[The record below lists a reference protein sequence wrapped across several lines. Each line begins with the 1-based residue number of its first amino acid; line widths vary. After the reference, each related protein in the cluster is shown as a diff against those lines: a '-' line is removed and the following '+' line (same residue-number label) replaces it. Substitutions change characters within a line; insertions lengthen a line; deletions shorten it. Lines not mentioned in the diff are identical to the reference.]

1 MQFSRFFSNF
11 ALVFEKRATN
21 YAHGG
26 GEMNLRKFFFEYR
39 SEMVFGSVLTL
50 AMVLSYMLA
59 PFIPLDIYR
68 SIIYPTQV
76 TALITVL
83 LINTW
88 AMSRHSEGIRV
99 RYVYAWITGT
109 LAVLMI
115 AGASYRLS
123 SHADLQAAEGIW
135 GFAGWEMVGG
145 DLIAWLLLAYPSEL
159 VKPGWLTWKNAL
171 KRILPVIVLGV
182 IDGLVPYD
190 LRWLLALVPVVWVGL
205 LFMHLRDYRKYCET
219 NFGSVE
225 QTDEQWVIRYLVMLL
240 VLGASYCY
248 LSFSS
253 EPTRLFTQQWLLLF
267 VLVYTNDQVI
277 FRSKPWI
284 EEAGKEMN
292 EESAETEEA
301 DNQELKEANAEYRR
315 ILENWME
322 GEKPYLNPE
331 FRLMDLRQ
339 VLPLN
344 RTYLSQLINNEYGC
358 NFYQFVTNYR
368 IEEAK
373 RLMHEH
379 PDMKFQEIAE
389 QCGFSSPTVFSRV
402 FVREVGMTPRD
413 WSGKNDN

>member
-1 MQFSRFFSNF
+1 M
-11 ALVFEKRATN
+11 
-21 YAHGG
+21 
-26 GEMNLRKFFFEYR
+26 LRKFFLEYR
-39 SEMVFGSVLTL
+39 SEVVFGSVLMV
-50 AMVLSYMLA
+50 AMVLSYLLA
-59 PFIPLDIYR
+59 PFIPFDIYR
-68 SIIYPTQV
+68 SMIYPTQV

-99 RYVYAWITGT
+99 RYVYAWISGT
-109 LAVLMI
+109 FTVLMI
-115 AGASYRLS
+115 AATSYRMFA
-123 SHADLQAAEGIW
+123 HVDLQAAEGIF
-135 GFAGWEMVGG
+135 GFAGWEMVGA

-159 VKPGWLTWKNAL
+159 LKPGWLTWKNAL
-171 KRILPVIVLGV
+171 KRILPVIIIGV
-182 IDGLVPYD
+182 IDWLVPYD

-205 LFMHLRDYRKYCET
+205 LFKHLRDYRRYCEA

-225 QTDEQWVIRYLVMLL
+225 QTDEHWVIRYLVMIL
-240 VLGASYCY
+240 VLGMSYVY
-248 LSFSS
+248 LCFSS
-253 EPTRLFTQQWLLLF
+253 EPTRLFTQQWLMFF
-267 VLVYTNDQVI
+267 VLVYTNDQII

-315 ILENWME
+315 ILESWME
-322 GEKPYLNPE
+322 DEKPYLNPD
-331 FRLMDLRQ
+331 FRLLDLRQ

-358 NFYQFVTNYR
+358 SFYQFVTNYR

-373 RLMHEH
+373 RLMREH
-379 PDMKFQEIAE
+379 PDMKLQEISD

-402 FVREVGMTPRD
+402 FVREVGMTPRE
-413 WSGKNDN
+413 WNTPKP

>member
-1 MQFSRFFSNF
+1 MS
-11 ALVFEKRATN
+11 
-21 YAHGG
+21 
-26 GEMNLRKFFFEYR
+26 LRKFFWEYR
-39 SEMVFGSVLTL
+39 SEMVFGLVLL
-50 AMVLSYMLA
+50 VAMVVSYLLA

-68 SIIYPTQV
+68 SIVYPTQV

-99 RYVYAWITGT
+99 RYVFAWIMGT
-109 LAVLMI
+109 LSVLLI
-115 AGASYRLS
+115 AGASYRLFT
-123 SHADLQAAEGIW
+123 HADLQAAEGIF

-159 VKPGWLTWKNAL
+159 VKPGWLTLRGAL
-171 KRILPVIVLGV
+171 RRILPVIVLGV
-182 IDGLVPYD
+182 IDWYFAID
-190 LRWLLALVPVVWVGL
+190 LRWLLALVPLVWVGL
-205 LFMHLRDYRKYCET
+205 LFKHLRDYRKYCET

-225 QTDEQWVIRYLVMLL
+225 QTDEQWVIRYLVMIL
-240 VLGASYCY
+240 VLGVSYIY

-253 EPTRLFTQQWLLLF
+253 EPTRLFTQQWLLFF

-284 EEAGKEMN
+284 EEEGKEMN
-292 EESAETEEA
+292 EEEVVETEE
-301 DNQELKEANAEYRR
+301 QKMESNAEYRR
-315 ILENWME
+315 ILEHWMDA
-322 GEKPYLNPE
+322 EKPYLNPE
-331 FRLMDLRQ
+331 FRLLDMRQ

-344 RTYLSQLINNEYGC
+344 RTYLSQLINTEYGC

-373 RLMHEH
+373 RLMREH

-389 QCGFSSPTVFSRV
+389 QCGFSSPTVFSRI
-402 FVREVGMTPRD
+402 FSREVGMSPRE
-413 WSGKNDN
+413 WNASKP

>member
-1 MQFSRFFSNF
+1 MRM
-11 ALVFEKRATN
+11 
-21 YAHGG
+21 GG
-26 GEMNLRKFFFEYR
+26 GKMSLRKFFWEYR
-39 SEMVFGSVLTL
+39 AEMVFGSVLL
-50 AMVLSYMLA
+50 VAMLVSYLLA

-68 SIIYPTQV
+68 SIVYPTQV

-83 LINTW
+83 LVSTW
-88 AMSRHSEGIRV
+88 AMSRHLEGIRV
-99 RYVYAWITGT
+99 RYVFAWITGT

-115 AGASYRLS
+115 AGAAYRLFT
-123 SHADLQAAEGIW
+123 HADFQAAEGIF

-159 VKPGWLTWKNAL
+159 VKPGWLTLRGAL
-171 KRILPVIVLGV
+171 RRILPVIVLGV
-182 IDGLVPYD
+182 IDWYFAID

-205 LFMHLRDYRKYCET
+205 LFKHLRDYRKYCET

-225 QTDEQWVIRYLVMLL
+225 QTDEQWVIRYLVMIL
-240 VLGASYCY
+240 VLGVSYVY

-253 EPTRLFTQQWLLLF
+253 EPTRLFTQEWLLLF

-284 EEAGKEMN
+284 EEEGKEMN

-301 DNQELKEANAEYRR
+301 KMESNAEYRR
-315 ILENWME
+315 ILENWMNA
-322 GEKPYLNPE
+322 EKPYLNPE
-331 FRLMDLRQ
+331 FRLLDMRQ

-344 RTYLSQLINNEYGC
+344 RTYLSQLINTEYGC

-373 RLMHEH
+373 RLMREH

-389 QCGFSSPTVFSRV
+389 QCGFSSPTVFSRI
-402 FVREVGMTPRD
+402 FSREVGMSPRE
-413 WSGKNDN
+413 WNASKP

>member
-1 MQFSRFFSNF
+1 MS
-11 ALVFEKRATN
+11 
-21 YAHGG
+21 
-26 GEMNLRKFFFEYR
+26 LRKFFLEYR
-39 SEMVFGSVLTL
+39 SEVVFGSVLTV
-50 AMVLSYMLA
+50 AAFLSYLLA
-59 PFIPLDIYR
+59 PFIPFELYR

-88 AMSRHSEGIRV
+88 AMCRHSEGIRV
-99 RYVYAWITGT
+99 RYVYAWIMGT
-109 LAVLMI
+109 LSVLMI
-115 AGASYRLS
+115 AGACYRLFA
-123 SHADLQAAEGIW
+123 HAGLQAAEGIF

-159 VKPGWLTWKNAL
+159 VRPGWLTWKNAL

-190 LRWLLALVPVVWVGL
+190 LRWLLALVPLVWVGL
-205 LFMHLRDYRKYCET
+205 LFKHLYDYRKYCEA

-225 QTDEQWVIRYLVMLL
+225 QTDEQWVIRYLVMIL
-240 VLGASYCY
+240 VLGASYIY
-248 LSFSS
+248 LCFSS
-253 EPTRLFTQQWLLLF
+253 EPTRLFTQQWLLFF

-284 EEAGKEMN
+284 EEAGKEMS
-292 EESAETEEA
+292 EEEPAETEEV
-301 DNQELKEANAEYRR
+301 EPTEANAEYRR
-315 ILENWME
+315 ILESWME
-322 GEKPYLNPE
+322 KEKPYTNPE
-331 FRLMDLRQ
+331 FRLLDMRQ

-344 RTYLSQLINNEYGC
+344 RTYLSQLINSEYGC

-373 RLMHEH
+373 RLMREH
-379 PDMKFQEIAE
+379 PDMKFQDVSE

-402 FVREVGMTPRD
+402 FAREVGMTPRD
-413 WSGKNDN
+413 WCNKNNNS

>member
-1 MQFSRFFSNF
+1 M
-11 ALVFEKRATN
+11 LVFEKRVTN

-26 GEMNLRKFFFEYR
+26 GKMSLRKFFWEYR
-39 SEMVFGSVLTL
+39 SEMVFGLVLL
-50 AMVLSYMLA
+50 VAMVVSYLLA

-68 SIIYPTQV
+68 SIVYPTQV

-83 LINTW
+83 LVSTW
-88 AMSRHSEGIRV
+88 AMSRHLEGIRV
-99 RYVYAWITGT
+99 RYVFAWITGT

-115 AGASYRLS
+115 AGASYRLFA
-123 SHADLQAAEGIW
+123 HADFQAAEGIF

-182 IDGLVPYD
+182 IDCYFDID

-205 LFMHLRDYRKYCET
+205 LFKHLRDYRKYCET

-225 QTDEQWVIRYLVMLL
+225 QTDEQWVIRYLVMIL
-240 VLGASYCY
+240 VLGVSYVC

-253 EPTRLFTQQWLLLF
+253 EPTRLFTQHWLLLF

-284 EEAGKEMN
+284 EEEGKEMN

-315 ILENWME
+315 ILENWMNA
-322 GEKPYLNPE
+322 EKPYLNPE
-331 FRLMDLRQ
+331 FRLLDLRQ

-344 RTYLSQLINNEYGC
+344 RTYLSQLINAEYGC

-373 RLMHEH
+373 RLMREH

-389 QCGFSSPTVFSRV
+389 QCGFSSPTVFSRI
-402 FVREVGMTPRD
+402 FSREVGMSPRE
-413 WSGKNDN
+413 WNASKP

>member
-1 MQFSRFFSNF
+1 MSLRMFFW
-11 ALVFEKRATN
+11 
-21 YAHGG
+21 
-26 GEMNLRKFFFEYR
+26 EYR
-39 SEMVFGSVLTL
+39 SEMVFGSVLL
-50 AMVLSYMLA
+50 AAMVVSYLLA

-68 SIIYPTQV
+68 SIVYPTQV

-88 AMSRHSEGIRV
+88 AMCRHSEGIRV
-99 RYVYAWITGT
+99 RYVFAWIMGT
-109 LAVLMI
+109 LSVLMI
-115 AGASYRLS
+115 AGASYRLFA
-123 SHADLQAAEGIW
+123 HADLQAAEGIF

-182 IDGLVPYD
+182 IDCYFAID

-205 LFMHLRDYRKYCET
+205 LFKHLRDYRKYCET

-225 QTDEQWVIRYLVMLL
+225 QTDEQWVIRYLVMIL
-240 VLGASYCY
+240 VLGVSYIY

-253 EPTRLFTQQWLLLF
+253 EPTRLFTQQWLLFF
-267 VLVYTNDQVI
+267 VFVYTNDKVI

-301 DNQELKEANAEYRR
+301 DNQDLKEANAEYRR
-315 ILENWME
+315 ILENWMNA
-322 GEKPYLNPE
+322 EKPYLNPE
-331 FRLMDLRQ
+331 FRLLDMRQ

-344 RTYLSQLINNEYGC
+344 RTYLSQLINTEYGC

-373 RLMHEH
+373 RLMREH

-389 QCGFSSPTVFSRV
+389 QCGFSSPTI
-402 FVREVGMTPRD
+402 T
-413 WSGKNDN
+413 

>member
-1 MQFSRFFSNF
+1 MS
-11 ALVFEKRATN
+11 
-21 YAHGG
+21 
-26 GEMNLRKFFFEYR
+26 LRKFFFEYH
-39 SEMVFGSVLTL
+39 SEVVFGSVLTV
-50 AMVLSYMLA
+50 AAFLSYLLA
-59 PFIPLDIYR
+59 PFIPFELYR

-83 LINTW
+83 VINTW
-88 AMSRHSEGIRV
+88 AMCRHSEGIRV
-99 RYVYAWITGT
+99 RYVYAWIMGT
-109 LAVLMI
+109 LSVLMI
-115 AGASYRLS
+115 AGACYRLIA
-123 SHADLQAAEGIW
+123 HADLLPAEGIF

-171 KRILPVIVLGV
+171 KRILPVIILGV
-182 IDGLVPYD
+182 IDWYVPCD

-205 LFMHLRDYRKYCET
+205 LFKHLYDYRKYCEA

-225 QTDEQWVIRYLVMLL
+225 QTDEQWVIRYLVMIL
-240 VLGASYCY
+240 VLGASYIY
-248 LSFSS
+248 LCFSS
-253 EPTRLFTQQWLLLF
+253 EPTRLFTQQWLLFF

-322 GEKPYLNPE
+322 EEKPYLNPE

-344 RTYLSQLINNEYGC
+344 RTYLSQLINSEYGC

-373 RLMHEH
+373 RLMREQ
-379 PDMKFQEIAE
+379 PDMKFQEISE

-413 WSGKNDN
+413 WSSKTDNPKP

>member
-1 MQFSRFFSNF
+1 MR
-11 ALVFEKRATN
+11 T
-21 YAHGG
+21 GG
-26 GEMNLRKFFFEYR
+26 GKMSLRKFFLEYR
-39 SEMVFGSVLTL
+39 SEMVFGLVLL
-50 AMVLSYMLA
+50 VAMVVSYLLA
-59 PFIPLDIYR
+59 PFIPLNIYR
-68 SIIYPTQV
+68 SIVYPTQA

-83 LINTW
+83 LISTW
-88 AMSRHSEGIRV
+88 SMCRHSDGIRV
-99 RYVYAWITGT
+99 RYVFAWIMGT
-109 LAVLMI
+109 FSVLMI
-115 AGASYRLS
+115 AVAAYRLFT
-123 SHADLQAAEGIW
+123 HADFQAAEGIF

-182 IDGLVPYD
+182 IDCYFDID

-205 LFMHLRDYRKYCET
+205 LFKHLRDYRKYCET

-225 QTDEQWVIRYLVMLL
+225 QTDEQWVIRYLVMIL
-240 VLGASYCY
+240 VLGVSYVY

-253 EPTRLFTQQWLLLF
+253 EPTRLFTQQWLLFF
-267 VLVYTNDQVI
+267 VIVYTNDQVL

-284 EEAGKEMN
+284 EEAGKETN

-315 ILENWME
+315 ILENWMNA
-322 GEKPYLNPE
+322 EKPYLNPE
-331 FRLMDLRQ
+331 FRLLDMRK

-344 RTYLSQLINNEYGC
+344 RTYLSQLINTEYGC

-373 RLMHEH
+373 RLMREH
-379 PDMKFQEIAE
+379 PDMKLLEIAE
-389 QCGFSSPTVFSRV
+389 QCGFSSPTVFSRI
-402 FVREVGMTPRD
+402 FAREVGMSPRE
-413 WSGKNDN
+413 WNASKP

>member
-1 MQFSRFFSNF
+1 MS
-11 ALVFEKRATN
+11 
-21 YAHGG
+21 
-26 GEMNLRKFFFEYR
+26 LRKFFLEYR
-39 SEMVFGSVLTL
+39 SEMVFGLVLL
-50 AMVLSYMLA
+50 VAMVLSYLLA

-68 SIIYPTQV
+68 SIVYPTQV

-88 AMSRHSEGIRV
+88 AMCRHSEGIRV
-99 RYVYAWITGT
+99 RHVFAWIMGT
-109 LAVLMI
+109 LSVLMI
-115 AGASYRLS
+115 AGASYRLFA
-123 SHADLQAAEGIW
+123 HADLQAAEGIF

-159 VKPGWLTWKNAL
+159 LRPGWLTLRGAL
-171 KRILPVIVLGV
+171 RRILPVIVLGV
-182 IDGLVPYD
+182 IDCYFAID

-205 LFMHLRDYRKYCET
+205 LFKHLRDYRKYCET

-225 QTDEQWVIRYLVMLL
+225 QTDEQWVIRYLVMIL
-240 VLGASYCY
+240 VLGVSYIY

-253 EPTRLFTQQWLLLF
+253 EPTRLFTQQWLLFF

-292 EESAETEEA
+292 EEEVVETEESKM
-301 DNQELKEANAEYRR
+301 ESNAEYRR
-315 ILENWME
+315 ILENWMDA
-322 GEKPYLNPE
+322 EKPYLNPE
-331 FRLMDLRQ
+331 FRLLDMRQ

-344 RTYLSQLINNEYGC
+344 RTYLSQLINTEYGC

-373 RLMHEH
+373 RLMREH

-389 QCGFSSPTVFSRV
+389 QCGFSSPTVFSRI
-402 FVREVGMTPRD
+402 FSREVGMSPRE
-413 WSGKNDN
+413 WNASKP

>member
-1 MQFSRFFSNF
+1 MS
-11 ALVFEKRATN
+11 V
-21 YAHGG
+21 
-26 GEMNLRKFFFEYR
+26 RKFCIEYR
-39 SEMVFGSVLTL
+39 SEVVFGSVLL
-50 AMVLSYMLA
+50 VAMVVSYLLA
-59 PFIPLDIYR
+59 PFIPFELYR
-68 SIIYPTQV
+68 SIIYPIQV

-83 LINTW
+83 VINTW
-88 AMSRHSEGIRV
+88 AMCRHSEGIRV
-99 RYVYAWITGT
+99 RYVFAWIMGT
-109 LAVLMI
+109 LSVLMI
-115 AGASYRLS
+115 AGACYRMF
-123 SHADLQAAEGIW
+123 SHSDLVPAEGIF

-182 IDGLVPYD
+182 IDCLVPYD

-205 LFMHLRDYRKYCET
+205 LFKHLRDYRTYCET

-225 QTDEQWVIRYLVMLL
+225 QTDEQWVIRYLVMIL
-240 VLGASYCY
+240 VLGASYVY
-248 LSFSS
+248 LCFSS

-284 EEAGKEMN
+284 EEAEKEMN

-301 DNQELKEANAEYRR
+301 DNQELKKANAEYRR

-322 GEKPYLNPE
+322 DEKPYLNPD
-331 FRLMDLRQ
+331 FRLLDLRQ

-358 NFYQFVTNYR
+358 SFYQFVTNYR

-373 RLMHEH
+373 RLMREH
-379 PDMKFQEIAE
+379 PDKQLQEISD

-402 FVREVGMTPRD
+402 FAREVGMTPRE
-413 WSGKNDN
+413 WNTPKP